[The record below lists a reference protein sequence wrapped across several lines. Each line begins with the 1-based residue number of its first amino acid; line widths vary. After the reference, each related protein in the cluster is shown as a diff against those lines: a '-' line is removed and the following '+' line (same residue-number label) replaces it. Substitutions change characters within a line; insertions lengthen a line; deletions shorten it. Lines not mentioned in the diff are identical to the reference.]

1 MNALNIDNLVKAV
14 MMVILFSVSIGQ
26 FEKLR
31 DFALKEGIKAITP
44 HGYKPTYFFKDHVRH
59 HSSRG
64 R

>member
-14 MMVILFSVSIGQ
+14 MTVILFSIFIGQ
-26 FEKLR
+26 FGKLR
-31 DFALKEGIKAITP
+31 DFALREGIKAITYAD
-44 HGYKPTYFFKDHVRH
+44 YKPTYFFTNGPGR